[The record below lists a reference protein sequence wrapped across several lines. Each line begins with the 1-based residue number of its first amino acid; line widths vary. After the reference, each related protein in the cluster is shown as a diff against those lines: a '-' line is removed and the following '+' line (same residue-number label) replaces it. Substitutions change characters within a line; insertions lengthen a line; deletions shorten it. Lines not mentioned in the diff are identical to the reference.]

1 MVFSSII
8 FLWVLLPC
16 ILLLYYVSPKPF
28 KNGILT
34 VFSLFFY
41 AWGEPRYV
49 VLMIFSVLL
58 NYGFGRLVEK
68 FGKKRWLL
76 ALCVTLN
83 LLILGYFKYYNFLA
97 EVLNPLLRGFDIAL
111 PAIQDAADRNFLLYL
126 PGAFLRGG
134 CVPG

>member
-41 AWGEPRYV
+41 AMCLYFVQLRIAKV
-49 VLMIFSVLL
+49 KSLSLSVL
-58 NYGFGRLVEK
+58 YSTFGVIRP
-68 FGKKRWLL
+68 LL
-76 ALCVTLN
+76 A
-83 LLILGYFKYYNFLA
+83 
-97 EVLNPLLRGFDIAL
+97 AL
-111 PAIQDAADRNFLLYL
+111 VVHS
-126 PGAFLRGG
+126 G
-134 CVPG
+134 

>member
-1 MVFSSII
+1 MYSSRKRGCRDSASWQSLFLRGYMDRSLHKMVFSSII

-49 VLMIFSVLL
+49 VIMML
-58 NYGFGRLVEK
+58 NYCFGRMWRNSEK
-68 FGKKRWLL
+68 RD
-76 ALCVTLN
+76 
-83 LLILGYFKYYNFLA
+83 
-97 EVLNPLLRGFDIAL
+97 GFWCSAW
-111 PAIQDAADRNFLLYL
+111 R
-126 PGAFLRGG
+126 
-134 CVPG
+134 

>member
-58 NYGFGRLVEK
+58 NYGFGRLEEK
-68 FGKKRWLL
+68 FGEKEMAFG
-76 ALCVTLN
+76 AL
-83 LLILGYFKYYNFLA
+83 
-97 EVLNPLLRGFDIAL
+97 R
-111 PAIQDAADRNFLLYL
+111 DAQSSDPRLF
-126 PGAFLRGG
+126 
-134 CVPG
+134 

>member
-41 AWGEPRYV
+41 ACFDRAE
-49 VLMIFSVLL
+49 L
-58 NYGFGRLVEK
+58 
-68 FGKKRWLL
+68 
-76 ALCVTLN
+76 
-83 LLILGYFKYYNFLA
+83 FLWIVDWEDA
-97 EVLNPLLRGFDIAL
+97 E
-111 PAIQDAADRNFLLYL
+111 
-126 PGAFLRGG
+126 
-134 CVPG
+134 

>member
-41 AWGEPRYV
+41 AWGDAVCGAHDFFGSAQLRFRASGGEIREKE
-49 VLMIFSVLL
+49 MA
-58 NYGFGRLVEK
+58 FGRS
-68 FGKKRWLL
+68 
-76 ALCVTLN
+76 A
-83 LLILGYFKYYNFLA
+83 
-97 EVLNPLLRGFDIAL
+97 
-111 PAIQDAADRNFLLYL
+111 
-126 PGAFLRGG
+126 
-134 CVPG
+134 

>member
-41 AWGEPRYV
+41 AWGEPRYD
-49 VLMIFSVLL
+49 F
-58 NYGFGRLVEK
+58 FGSAQLRFRASGGEIREKEMAFGALRDAQSSDPRL
-68 FGKKRWLL
+68 F
-76 ALCVTLN
+76 
-83 LLILGYFKYYNFLA
+83 
-97 EVLNPLLRGFDIAL
+97 
-111 PAIQDAADRNFLLYL
+111 
-126 PGAFLRGG
+126 
-134 CVPG
+134 

>member
-16 ILLLYYVSPKPF
+16 ILILYYVSPKPF

-49 VLMIFSVLL
+49 VLMIFSVRKS
-58 NYGFGRLVEK
+58 GGEIREKEMAFGALRDAQSSDPRL
-68 FGKKRWLL
+68 F
-76 ALCVTLN
+76 
-83 LLILGYFKYYNFLA
+83 
-97 EVLNPLLRGFDIAL
+97 
-111 PAIQDAADRNFLLYL
+111 
-126 PGAFLRGG
+126 
-134 CVPG
+134 